1 MKRFIGV
8 AAIAF
13 AAHSGLAL
21 AQPVITGP
29 SDEPSRGRAERPG
42 PGDAGPLRAP
52 GRSERE
58 AQQQRPDGPART
70 QRGMQGEPS
79 DLRARDLQREQG
91 QQREQAQR
99 ERQDEQIRRTGPGQ
113 PRPDARPSTPQT
125 AQPQRP
131 DGSAR
136 TQRDMQAEP
145 SDRPDPR
152 RELSQRGQSQ
162 REQAQRERQ
171 EEQNRRTGAEQQRPD
186 ARPSMPQSA
195 QPQRPE
201 GRPGASDTARPG
213 ASPAPDDAQR
223 PGSTAQRP
231 DATQPGAT
239 DTAPMGGRASAGR
252 QPAEGE
258 QAEPEKRR
266 IADTVRERVE
276 RNEIRPVDNLGVS
289 VSVGAELPS
298 RVQLQPIPSEI
309 ASIRPQYRD
318 YRYTVSEREIVI
330 VDPRSRRIVE
340 VIERDGGRSGGRD
353 VYAVLEQRR
362 DLRRWRRPESVVF
375 EQGVVLPP
383 SAPYYDLPIEV
394 VERNP
399 HWRGYQYVMT
409 ERDEVAIVEPR
420 TRRIVEVVDKNAAQS
435 ASTGRDGPATTGS
448 TARRPMSTSAGDR
461 HEIVRIIMN
470 DARPG
475 EINGIEG
482 LKGAILSREVVLRP
496 VPAEASELDGQLRG
510 YDYALLGD
518 DVVIVDPNSREVIDV
533 IE

>member
-13 AAHSGLAL
+13 AAHSGWAL
-21 AQPVITGP
+21 AQPVIIGP
-29 SDEPSRGRAERPG
+29 ADEPPRGRAERPT

-58 AQQQRPDGPART
+58 AQEQRPDGPART
-70 QRGMQGEPS
+70 QRGTQGEPA
-79 DLRARDLQREQG
+79 DLRARDLQREQN

-99 ERQDEQIRRTGPGQ
+99 ERQDEQIRRTGPEQ
-113 PRPDARPSTPQT
+113 RPDTRPSTPQS

-136 TQRDMQAEP
+136 TQRGMQGEP
-145 SDRPDPR
+145 SDMRDPR
-152 RELSQRGQSQ
+152 RELSQREQSQ

-171 EEQNRRTGAEQQRPD
+171 DEQNRRTGPEQQRPD
-186 ARPSMPQSA
+186 TRPSTPQSA

-201 GRPGASDTARPG
+201 SRPSASDTARPG
-213 ASPAPDDAQR
+213 ASPAPDETQR

-239 DTAPMGGRASAGR
+239 ETAPMGGRTSAGR
-252 QPAEGE
+252 QSAEGE

-298 RVQLQPIPSEI
+298 RVQLQPVPSEI

-353 VYAVLEQRR
+353 VYAIFEQRR
-362 DLRRWRRPESVVF
+362 DLRRWRRPDSVVF
-375 EQGVVLPP
+375 EHGVVLPP

-435 ASTGRDGPATTGS
+435 ASTGRDAPATIGS
-448 TARRPMSTSAGDR
+448 TARQPMSTSAGDR
-461 HEIVRIIMN
+461 HEIVRIILK

-475 EINGIEG
+475 DITGIEA
-482 LKGAILSREVVLRP
+482 LKGAVLPPEVVMRP
-496 VPAEASELDGQLRG
+496 VPPEASQLDSQLRG
-510 YDYALLGD
+510 YDYTLLGD
-518 DVVIVDPNSREVIDV
+518 DVVIVDPKSREVIDV